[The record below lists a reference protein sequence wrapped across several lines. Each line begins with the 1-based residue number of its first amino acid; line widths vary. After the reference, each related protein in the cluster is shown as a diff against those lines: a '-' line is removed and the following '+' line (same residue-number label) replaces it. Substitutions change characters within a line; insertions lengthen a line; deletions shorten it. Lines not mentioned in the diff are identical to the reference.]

1 MSEAPRLSRGAR
13 IRPWVALVLPPV
25 AWYVFEV
32 GLASVLKMSCA
43 PVGAWLGMTW
53 GVASIIVCA
62 AAAALAWRDARAGE
76 RTVSRPW
83 LAWVALLLS
92 GIFALAICFQTLGV
106 LIVPPCVR

>member
-1 MSEAPRLSRGAR
+1 MSEAPPLSRGAR
-13 IRPWVALVLPPV
+13 VRPWLALLLPPV

-32 GLASVLKMSCA
+32 GLASVLKVSCER
-43 PVGAWLGMTW
+43 VGAWLGVTW
-53 GVASIIVCA
+53 GLASIAVCGF
-62 AAAALAWRDARAGE
+62 AAALAWRNARGGE

-83 LAWVALLLS
+83 LAFVALLLS